1 MRAVAVTFE
10 TRPRGPSALAV
21 CARWRTL
28 GRMQQ
33 SAPWYLVPAIVVGFV
48 VMFTTIWSGV
58 SGLLALMSGWRSMA
72 ERYAAPEGLHGAPL
86 ASGHAV
92 RLGVSRYRGVMSF
105 EAAPQG
111 LIVRVMRL
119 FPFHPTLLI
128 PWDALSLARVSGFF
142 TAGTMTVRNGA
153 TFALNGDAFSSIEGA
168 LRAQGYQT
176 ARG

>member
-1 MRAVAVTFE
+1 
-10 TRPRGPSALAV
+10 
-21 CARWRTL
+21 
-28 GRMQQ
+28 MQQ

-92 RLGVSRYRGVMSF
+92 RLGVSSYRGVMSF

-111 LIVRVMRL
+111 LIV
-119 FPFHPTLLI
+119 
-128 PWDALSLARVSGFF
+128 RVSGFF